1 VIVPHTAVTAS
12 GNPMV
17 HDLRCIASLDTVA
30 GHRITGPLIADR
42 LFNSVGYACIM
53 DGRQPDAET

>member
-1 VIVPHTAVTAS
+1 VTAS